1 MLSKYKF
8 YIIGGVLVL
17 GALAV
22 WYFTSQSA
30 KEEDSK
36 KEDSTN
42 EQPTQADAQEAA
54 QQVTDEATS
63 RSSDDASVA
72 KARHIAQ
79 G

>member
-30 KEEDSK
+30 KEDEKD
-36 KEDSTN
+36 DSTK

-72 KARHIAQ
+72 RARHIAQ